1 MSQSIQL
8 IREIL
13 IGNAVASETTLATF
27 QDTASALELAVVSAD
42 GTAPGAGKPFFL
54 VGKASDGSVIKSD
67 IIYPDNVKRVDVLP
81 FVAEVPKAVT
91 VSDITVPDTG
101 ESEEYIVTIRLINV
115 GSLSPDN
122 FHLFHGH
129 TKFTKTAS
137 NSAEDVVSALI
148 TNLNQNFSIVPGAT
162 STTNPLF
169 TFGTAHNTQT
179 LTVTTA
185 PTADGTATVTINGDA
200 IDVALLD
207 ADTDAGAA
215 TKIAAAI
222 DAEDDYAATAT
233 GADVEIT
240 ATGGEPVSTT
250 YDGGTS
256 GSEATIDGTDA
267 EAALVI
273 TAKSQP
279 YEAGKKFARPLE
291 FDVTFDAGD
300 ETATVEVST
309 APHPGRGTGKKVAEM
324 EWFLRG
330 FRGDQYRGQHFPY
343 NWNTSTKT
351 LSDPDGT
358 YNTVEVAHFINGDG
372 MNEIKMPKELTIAV
386 DEDPGTTTV
395 ADSLETN
402 IEVFTGAI

>member
-13 IGNAVASETTLATF
+13 VGNAVATETTLATF
-27 QDTASALELAVVSAD
+27 QDTASPLELAAVSAD

-67 IIYPDNVKRVDVLP
+67 IVYPDNVKRVDTLP

-91 VSDITVPDTG
+91 VSDITVPATG
-101 ESEEYIVTIRLINV
+101 ESEEYLVSIRLINV

-129 TKFTKTAS
+129 TKFTKTAT
-137 NSAEDVVSALI
+137 NSAEDVVNALV

-169 TFGTAHNTQT
+169 TFGVAHDTQT
-179 LTVTTA
+179 LTVTTE

-200 IDVALLD
+200 ISVALLN
-207 ADTDAGAA
+207 ADTAAGTA

-222 DAEDDYAATAT
+222 DAEPDYVASAT
-233 GADVEIT
+233 GSDVTIT
-240 ATGGEPVSTT
+240 AADGSPVSTT

-279 YEAGKKFARPLE
+279 YEAGKKFARALE

-300 ETATVEVST
+300 EDATVATTT
-309 APHPGRGTGKKVAEM
+309 APHPGRGTGKQVAQM

-343 NWNTSTKT
+343 NWTTATKT
-351 LSDPDGT
+351 LSDPAGT
-358 YNTVEVAHFINGDG
+358 YNTIEVAHYINGDG

-386 DEDPGTTTV
+386 AEAAGTTTV

-402 IEVFTGAI
+402 IEVFTGVV